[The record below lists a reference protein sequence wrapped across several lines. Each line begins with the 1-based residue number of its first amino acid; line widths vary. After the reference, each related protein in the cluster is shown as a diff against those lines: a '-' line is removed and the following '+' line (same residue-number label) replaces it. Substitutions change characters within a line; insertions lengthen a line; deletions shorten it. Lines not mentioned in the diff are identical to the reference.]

1 MQLGKH
7 WRAPD
12 PGGRCFDSLPGT
24 VETLLTGTSPLPSL
38 DLTAHALP
46 PRADRVAL
54 VYLDAFGWRFLQ
66 RHAEHPVFRRARSIE
81 QLTSQFPSTTAAHV
95 TTVHTGLP
103 VGEHGVYE
111 WYVLEPTLDRLV
123 TPLLFAFAGNK
134 ERGSLGVTG
143 LPLNA
148 IFPDGSPLYRRLTAA
163 GATPVVVQP
172 TAFLPA
178 GAEALAPS
186 ALIARDAR
194 IAGWQAI
201 DEAFEL
207 LVSEVAR
214 EERIFANVYL
224 PHVDELMHVHGPDH
238 EFVDEAIEWT
248 LDLLDEALTQ
258 LPPGTVTLLTAD
270 HGMAPVS
277 PERTV
282 YVDELWPELAGL
294 LRTGADGLAL
304 APAGSSR
311 DLFLHVAPGRA
322 ADVRDGLASRLDG
335 IAEAWLTAD
344 LVAAG
349 LFGAAGPKLR
359 ARLGEVAVLPHLGE
373 AVYWRGG
380 GRFQQ
385 TFLGQHGGL
394 TPDEMEIPLVVFV
407 S

>member
-24 VETLLTGTSPLPSL
+24 IETLLTGTAPLPIL
-38 DLTAHALP
+38 DLDAHALP

-66 RHAEHPVFRRARSIE
+66 RHAEHPVFQRARSIE

-95 TTVHTGLP
+95 TTAHTGLP

-123 TPLLFAFAGNK
+123 APLLFAFAGTK
-134 ERGSLGVTG
+134 ERGSLGATG

-178 GAEALAPS
+178 GAEAVAPS

-207 LVSEVAR
+207 LVSEVGR

-238 EFVDEAIEWT
+238 AFVDEAIEWT
-248 LDLLDEALTQ
+248 LDLLDEALAQ
-258 LPPGTVTLLTAD
+258 LPAGTVTLLTAD

-322 ADVRDGLASRLDG
+322 TDVRDGLASRLDG

-349 LFGAAGPKLR
+349 LFGAAGPKLL

-373 AVYWRGG
+373 AVYWCGG